1 MSGRGPAVVLNGNAK
16 PNWSAGQGYGGPVPL
31 AVADEAAFYRACRM
45 RVEYLQR
52 GECRPWMWRRLGTE
66 FKKAKGN
73 RRSYMA
79 EWCEKVAREYQTPRP
94 RAGLRLRLI
103 LS

>member
-16 PNWSAGQGYGGPVPL
+16 PNWSAGQGYGGHVPL
-31 AVADEAAFYRACRM
+31 AVADEAAFYRACRI

-79 EWCEKVAREYQTPRP
+79 EWCEKVAQEYQSPRP
-94 RAGLRLRLI
+94 RSGIRLRLI
-103 LS
+103 IS